1 MGLYVVGQTVHG
13 AVQRQAVYGDDH
25 SQEDKDRHGK
35 FAHLLNSL
43 LHSQENDDGRGSK
56 EEQEPAK
63 RFKGAPYKAGK
74 IVVGCG
80 CGTASREKDGKV
92 FDYPPSDDGVV
103 GKDDDGDGGRQDAK
117 ESKA

>member
-1 MGLYVVGQTVHG
+1 MAPSSV
-13 AVQRQAVYGDDH
+13 RQYMEMTTARRTRIGM
-25 SQEDKDRHGK
+25 
-35 FAHLLNSL
+35 ANLLTLLNSL

-92 FDYPPSDDGVV
+92 FDDPPSDDGVV